1 MATRKCN
8 VFALAGCTN
17 SGKSTLAKE
26 FQRYFGAADT
36 TIINQDE
43 FYKTENEVEKIYHPA
58 AKTLTEQG
66 YYWSFD
72 EKEAINVNQF
82 KERIIEKSKI
92 YKNVIIDGNMIT
104 EMDEIVEL
112 CGRIVVLT
120 LDIKTCRR
128 RREARTDYVP
138 PDTPGYFDNV
148 AFPAYLRHLENA
160 RKRSNPIHLLYK
172 FIQIPSRTD
181 SRITFID
188 VSEPR
193 CSDRNE
199 SIIDFREQIFND
211 HIKLTD
217 EELKVNVVD
226 QLVSH
231 PSCGAISTF
240 NGVTRDNHAGRDVV
254 HLSYDCHDLMAYKK
268 LRGICAEIRTAFPD
282 VKKIAIFHRLGRVDV
297 GESSVVI
304 STSSPHRKTA
314 IEATGRCID
323 LLKDHA
329 PIFKYEEYSNGE
341 TKGTKGTWKSNVE
354 DSQQNC

>member
-1 MATRKCN
+1 MAQKCYI
-8 VFALAGCTN
+8 FALAGCTN

-26 FQRYFGAADT
+26 FQRFFGASET

-43 FYKTENEVEKIYHPA
+43 FYKLEDEVEKIYDPA
-58 AKTLTEQG
+58 ALTLTEQG
-66 YYWSFD
+66 FYWSFD
-72 EKEAINVNQF
+72 EKEAIHIDKF
-82 KERIIEKSKI
+82 KDRILNDSKKF
-92 YKNVIIDGNMIT
+92 KNVILDGNMIT

-112 CGRIVVLT
+112 CDRIVVLT

-160 RKRSNPIHLLYK
+160 RKRSRSDN
-172 FIQIPSRTD
+172 
-181 SRITFID
+181 RITFID

-193 CSDRNE
+193 FADRNS
-199 SIIDFREQIFND
+199 SIIDFRKQILTD
-211 HIKLTD
+211 YVKLTD
-217 EELKVNVVD
+217 EKLDVGSVD
-226 QLVSH
+226 RLVSD
-231 PSCGAISTF
+231 PTCGAISTF
-240 NGVTRDNHAGRDVV
+240 NGVTRDNHAGKDVI

-268 LRGICAEIRTAFPD
+268 LRGICSEIRKEFPD
-282 VKKIAIFHRLGRVDV
+282 ISKIAIYHRLGKVDI

-314 IEATGRCID
+314 IEATSKCID
-323 LLKDHA
+323 LLKEHA

-341 TKGTKGTWKSNVE
+341 TEGVKGVWKSNI
-354 DSQQNC
+354 DDRKTN

>member
-1 MATRKCN
+1 MTSNKCYIL
-8 VFALAGCTN
+8 ALAGCTN

-26 FQRYFGAADT
+26 FQRFFGASET

-43 FYKTENEVEKIYHPA
+43 FYKTEDEVEKIYDPA
-58 AKTLTEQG
+58 AVTLTEQG

-72 EKEAINVNQF
+72 EKEAINIEQF
-82 KERIIEKSKI
+82 KERILKESKRF
-92 YKNVIIDGNMIT
+92 KNVILDGNMIT
-104 EMDEIVEL
+104 EMDEIVAL
-112 CGRIVVLT
+112 CDRIVVLT

-148 AFPAYLRHLENA
+148 AFPAYLRHLERA
-160 RKRSNPIHLLYK
+160 RLRSRSDP
-172 FIQIPSRTD
+172 
-181 SRITFID
+181 RITFID

-193 CSDRNE
+193 FVDRNT
-199 SIIDFREQIFND
+199 SIIDFRKQILND

-217 EELKVNVVD
+217 ERLDVSVVD
-226 QLVSH
+226 RLVSH

-240 NGVTRDNHAGRDVV
+240 NGVTRDNHAGRDVI

-268 LRGICAEIRTAFPD
+268 LRGICSQIRSEFPD
-282 VKKIAIFHRLGRVDV
+282 ICKIAIFHRLGKVDV

-304 STSSPHRKTA
+304 STSSPHRKNA
-314 IEATGRCID
+314 IQATERCID
-323 LLKDHA
+323 LLKNHA

-341 TKGTKGTWKSNVE
+341 TEGVKGMWKSNIE
-354 DSQQNC
+354 DSQKN

>member
-1 MATRKCN
+1 MTPKKCN

-26 FQRYFGAADT
+26 FQRFFGETET
-36 TIINQDE
+36 TIVNQDE
-43 FYKTENEVEKIYHPA
+43 FYKTEEEVEKIFDPA

-66 YYWSFD
+66 FYWSFD
-72 EKEAINVNQF
+72 EKEAINIDQF
-82 KERIIEKSKI
+82 KQRILKESKI
-92 YKNVIIDGNMIT
+92 FKNVILDGNMIT

-112 CGRIVVLT
+112 CDRIVVLT
-120 LDIKTCRR
+120 LDIKTCRK

-138 PDTPGYFDNV
+138 ADTPGYFDHV
-148 AFPAYLRHLENA
+148 AFPAYLRHLERA
-160 RKRSNPIHLLYK
+160 RQRSRL
-172 FIQIPSRTD
+172 D

-193 CSDRNE
+193 FADKAE
-199 SIIDFREQIFND
+199 SIIDIRRQILDDN
-211 HIKLTD
+211 IKLTD
-217 EELKVNVVD
+217 EKLDVNFAD
-226 QLVSH
+226 RLVSH

-240 NGVTRDNHAGRDVV
+240 NGVTRDHHAGRDVV

-268 LRGICAEIRTAFPD
+268 LRGICSEIRSEFPD
-282 VKKIAIFHRLGRVDV
+282 IRKIAIFHRLGKVDV
-297 GESSVVI
+297 GESSVII

-314 IEATGRCID
+314 IQATGKCID

-341 TKGTKGTWKSNVE
+341 TEGVKGVWKSNIE
-354 DSQQNC
+354 DSQKI